1 MIFDSLIFKEDN
13 SFYIDVNEL
22 PEGFSIDVNDCI
34 RFTYEGKKYIGKVEI
49 GKYSFDKI
57 HSITLLK

>member
-1 MIFDSLIFKEDN
+1 MIFDSLIFKEDG

-22 PEGFSIDVNDCI
+22 PDDLSVDVSDCI
-34 RFTYEGKKYIGKVEI
+34 RFTYEGKKYFGKVEI